1 MGSTLLAHEWSPP
14 TTSRIKMFLPFPFN
28 FSRSFWTAI
37 WESFPRLQITIIS
50 ESADKSFSSFFIDS
64 SFSRSPIGMLSEFS
78 SEQISISGSVR
89 TSTRTCFGFRDS
101 ENTDAEIRSQ
111 RGSSFI
117 ISSLSVALDP
127 QNWTK
132 KNCFTLLFSQFMLA
146 TLMNIVCKFYLLRH
160 AVFNLLHS
168 CLKKLFQK
176 LSSASNIEM
185 YQESGY
191 IFLTIDCLCLWK
203 KS

>member
-1 MGSTLLAHEWSPP
+1 M
-14 TTSRIKMFLPFPFN
+14 
-28 FSRSFWTAI
+28 
-37 WESFPRLQITIIS
+37 
-50 ESADKSFSSFFIDS
+50 
-64 SFSRSPIGMLSEFS
+64 GMLSEFS

-89 TSTRTCFGFRDS
+89 TSTRTCFGVRDS

-168 CLKKLFQK
+168 YL
-176 LSSASNIEM
+176 N
-185 YQESGY
+185 
-191 IFLTIDCLCLWK
+191 
-203 KS
+203 